1 MCVGEVDGVGEVT
14 HHSSPGVARGRPGSP
29 REDVEDCVPRLGG
42 RGGWGG
48 WGGSMRGWMRRW
60 IGRWM
65 GGWEDRGMHGRMG
78 GCIDGLMLVVS
89 MFDVGCI
96 HCRSDV

>member
-48 WGGSMRGWMRRW
+48 SMRGWMRRW

-65 GGWEDRGMHGRMG
+65 GGWEDGGMHGRMG
-78 GCIDGLMLVVS
+78 GCIDG
-89 MFDVGCI
+89 FDVGRI
-96 HCRSDV
+96 DVRCRLHSLS